1 MNLIKKLGSLEKIT
15 LRFVVFSL
23 LFFGLSSLEGMMMRT
38 ELCNI
43 KLIEPEHYFAVLNAH
58 PIVGVFGYSFMLV
71 MGAFYFLV
79 PTLMNKKLF
88 SEKLAHLNL
97 WLMVGGVMIVWL
109 SSFLFRYAA
118 LYTNYWPLPILRSTP
133 VSLLSY
139 GIGMFTIMSSV
150 LIFCFNLYAT
160 ILKKVP
166 GQTKPTTAYIISG
179 LGLDGLINLFRRLVG
194 KGKRKDL
201 PDVPLPLTAIFKG
214 SVDTVLDALVLGLV
228 SLVLII
234 YAVSGFAGK
243 MFSHKIIDPLIYKNV
258 YWWGL
263 DLIADGLV
271 LIYVV
276 GTWYLLTMLI
286 TKRSI
291 FGENVVRAAMFIE
304 LVVSWSVWSH
314 HLLSDQPQP
323 LFLRF
328 FSGELITS
336 LEIITTGI
344 AIFCSLATLWLARP
358 LKMTVPLKFMLGGIT
373 GFAIGAVA
381 GIMQAN
387 VDTNRILHNT
397 QWVVGFHAHTM
408 ILVGLSMTLFAALY
422 AVFPM
427 VTKLELKSNRLVSLH
442 FWCNFIGGIGM
453 SMAMG
458 YAGLAGMLRRNLYFG
473 ETKYLPYMYV
483 AMLFGL
489 VIVVGYA
496 AMMINIIRSIGVKTL
511 ISLFVRIPALEKE
524 V

>member
-1 MNLIKKLGSLEKIT
+1 MNLIKNLGSLEKIT

-23 LFFGLSSLEGMMMRT
+23 LFFGLTGIEGMMMRL
-38 ELCNI
+38 ELSNVR
-43 KLIEPEHYFAVLNAH
+43 LIEPEHYFAVLNAH
-58 PIVGVFGYSFMLV
+58 PIVGIFGYAFMLV

-88 SEKLAHLNL
+88 SEKLANINFI
-97 WLMVGGVMIVWL
+97 LMVAGVLTVWS
-109 SSFLFRYAA
+109 SSFFFRYSA
-118 LYTNYWPLPILRSTP
+118 LYTNYWPLPVVRFTP
-133 VSLLSY
+133 IAILSY
-139 GIGMFTIMSSV
+139 GIGMLSIMSSV

-160 ILKKVP
+160 ILKKAP
-166 GQTKPTTAYIISG
+166 GQTKPVSAYIISG
-179 LGLDGLINLFRRLVG
+179 LGLDGLINLFRRIVG
-194 KGKRKDL
+194 KDRKEHV

-214 SVDTVLDALVLGLV
+214 SVDTVLDAVVLGAV
-228 SLVLII
+228 SLILII
-234 YAVSGFAGK
+234 YAISSFGGK
-243 MFSHKIIDPLIYKNV
+243 MLSPEIIDALIYKNV

-286 TKRSI
+286 SKRSI
-291 FGENVVRAAMFIE
+291 FGENVVRAAMFLE
-304 LVVSWSVWSH
+304 LIVSWSVWSH

-323 LFLRF
+323 LLLRF

-336 LEIITTGI
+336 FEIVTTGI
-344 AIFCSLATLWLARP
+344 AIFCSLVTLWLARP
-358 LKMTVPLKFMLGGIT
+358 LKMTVPLKFMLGGMT
-373 GFAIGAVA
+373 GFAIGGVA

-397 QWVVGFHAHTM
+397 QWVIGFHAHTM

-422 AVFPM
+422 AIFPM
-427 VTKLELKSNRLVSLH
+427 VTKVEVRSNRLVNVH

-473 ETKYLPYMYV
+473 DTKYLPYMYV
-483 AMLFGL
+483 AMFFGL
-489 VIVVGYA
+489 LITVGYA
-496 AMMINIIRSIGVKTL
+496 AMMINIIRSVGVKTL
-511 ISLFVRIPALEKE
+511 ISLFIKIPALER
-524 V
+524 

>member
-1 MNLIKKLGSLEKIT
+1 MNLIKNLSSLEKIT
-15 LRFVVFSL
+15 LRFAVFSL
-23 LFFGLSSLEGMMMRT
+23 LFFGLTGIEGMMMRL
-38 ELCNI
+38 ELSNVR
-43 KLIEPEHYFAVLNAH
+43 LLEPEHYFAVLNAH
-58 PIVGVFGYSFMLV
+58 PIVGIFGYAFMLV

-79 PTLMNKKLF
+79 PTLMNRKLF
-88 SEKLAHLNL
+88 SERLANINFI
-97 WLMVGGVMIVWL
+97 LMVVGVLTVWS
-109 SSFLFRYAA
+109 SSFFFRYAA
-118 LYTNYWPLPILRSTP
+118 LYTNYWPLPVLRSKP
-133 VSLLSY
+133 ISLLTY
-139 GIGMFTIMSSV
+139 GIGIFTIMSSV

-166 GQTKPTTAYIISG
+166 GQTKPVLAYIISG
-179 LGLDGLINLFRRLVG
+179 LGLDGLINLFRRIVG
-194 KGKRKDL
+194 KDRKEHA
-201 PDVPLPLTAIFKG
+201 PEVPLPITAIFKG
-214 SVDTVLDALVLGLV
+214 SVDTVLDAVVLGFV
-228 SLVLII
+228 SLILIV
-234 YAVSGFAGK
+234 YAISSFGGK
-243 MFSHKIIDPLIYKNV
+243 MLSHKIIDALIYKNV

-286 TKRSI
+286 SKRSI
-291 FGENVVRAAMFIE
+291 FGENVVRAAMFLE
-304 LVVSWSVWSH
+304 LIVSWSVWSH

-328 FSGELITS
+328 FSGELITAC
-336 LEIITTGI
+336 EIVTTGI
-344 AIFCSLATLWLARP
+344 AIFCSLTTLWLARP

-373 GFAIGAVA
+373 GFAIGGVA

-397 QWVVGFHAHTM
+397 QWVIGFHAHTM

-422 AVFPM
+422 AIFPM
-427 VTKLELKSNRLVSLH
+427 VTKVELRSNRLVNVH

-473 ETKYLPYMYV
+473 QTKYLPYMHV
-483 AMLFGL
+483 SLLFGVL
-489 VIVVGYA
+489 IVVGYA
-496 AMMINIIRSIGVKTL
+496 AMMLNIIRSVGVKTL
-511 ISLFVRIPALEKE
+511 VSLFVRIPALEK
-524 V
+524 